1 LNDALEGNS
10 NCFSLFPSFFLFK
23 LLPMPLK
30 NPFDQTAKRIRFIEI
45 PYMIRAKTL
54 NVVTRLSKI
63 LSFLEVKMRG
73 GRRTG
78 AGRKKKPD
86 HLRRELVTIR
96 LPQWMISQLKN
107 NGEIGYLIEI
117 QLAKK
122 GFLDLPDD
130 YDVNN

>member
-1 LNDALEGNS
+1 
-10 NCFSLFPSFFLFK
+10 
-23 LLPMPLK
+23 
-30 NPFDQTAKRIRFIEI
+30 
-45 PYMIRAKTL
+45 
-54 NVVTRLSKI
+54 
-63 LSFLEVKMRG
+63 MRG

-117 QLAKK
+117 QLAKN
-122 GFLDLPDD
+122 GFLNLPDD
-130 YDVNN
+130 YEIGG